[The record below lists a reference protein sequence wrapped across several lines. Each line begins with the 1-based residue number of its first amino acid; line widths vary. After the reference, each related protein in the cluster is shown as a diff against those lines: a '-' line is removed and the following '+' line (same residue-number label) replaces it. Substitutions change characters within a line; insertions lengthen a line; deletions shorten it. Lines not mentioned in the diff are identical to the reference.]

1 MGHTTEHRGIRPK
14 VVVPDTG
21 QFLSSTRI
29 RTNQS
34 NEGIRKLEKFSP
46 YRRE

>member
-1 MGHTTEHRGIRPK
+1 MGHTTENMGIRPK

-29 RTNQS
+29 RTDRS
-34 NEGIRKLEKFSP
+34 SEGIRYSAVLTE
-46 YRRE
+46 RIC

>member
-1 MGHTTEHRGIRPK
+1 MGYITEHRGIRPK

-34 NEGIRKLEKFSP
+34 NEGIRYSAVLTEGI
-46 YRRE
+46 R